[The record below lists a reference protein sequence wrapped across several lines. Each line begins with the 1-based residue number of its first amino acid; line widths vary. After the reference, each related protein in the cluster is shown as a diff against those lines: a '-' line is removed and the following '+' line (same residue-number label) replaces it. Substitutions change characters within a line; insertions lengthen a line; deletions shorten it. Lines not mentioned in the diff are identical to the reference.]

1 MPTIGAFERNK
12 ALQSL
17 IRAQKELDLRAL
29 AAEDRFMKAIIKS
42 QARMYR
48 RMAEVIN
55 AAPDLSSLSLQKR
68 LAWYVENSAAIQA
81 AAKNNGY
88 YAAVRS
94 YVNEYPGLGGI
105 SKKILA
111 AGRVPKEFT
120 TIPKELV
127 DRVMNRDYAWF
138 DMLNREALAQLDK
151 TILDSVIVGSQK
163 FRALGELKGKI
174 TGSYPWG
181 TRRGLYEWH
190 AGTYARTAHV
200 RATRE
205 FMAVQAEEAKIENF
219 IYIGPLDGKTRPFCV
234 DLVGNVFS
242 KTEIEE
248 MDNGQTG
255 LVLSDGGGWNCRHSW
270 DPVYADLAA
279 ALKAT
284 PEQNQASIQQSI
296 PAKSPEIQPST
307 IPPTSSPN
315 RFSTADPTNWSKANS
330 IDEAESWARA
340 NGLAKK
346 VDYQGLHLDV
356 ANELNRRVGMF
367 LREFPQLKET
377 LKGLVGFQ
385 KAARVGIRTLG
396 RNSARIDSVYEYGRR
411 VRRAAALRR
420 SRQNIAE
427 LHPEMTK
434 EQVNALARTKLAE
447 NTKYLDDQADQI
459 SKAKLKKEGVSGKYR
474 PQYASAWGYTGGE
487 GIVMEDL
494 WFTDTPISWVKFLKS
509 GGSLC
514 WKEKGSNVWKVIY
527 GHKGITSKSIEVQ
540 NAKEA
545 FKWGKISK
553 DRLEMTKRT
562 LRRGAEQNR
571 FAPSSGGISGTI
583 DHEMGHILD
592 YAFGLQ
598 KDPEFVTLIKN
609 YATKGK
615 PWLVQNLSEYGT
627 ANVAELIAESW
638 AEFVANPTG
647 CREVAKRLGTY
658 ILDLAGKTV

>member
-242 KTEIEE
+242 KTEVSS
-248 MDNGQTG
+248 NR
-255 LVLSDGGGWNCRHSW
+255 SPRSR
-270 DPVYADLAA
+270 
-279 ALKAT
+279 LK
-284 PEQNQASIQQSI
+284 
-296 PAKSPEIQPST
+296 
-307 IPPTSSPN
+307 SS
-315 RFSTADPTNWSKANS
+315 
-330 IDEAESWARA
+330 
-340 NGLAKK
+340 
-346 VDYQGLHLDV
+346 
-356 ANELNRRVGMF
+356 
-367 LREFPQLKET
+367 
-377 LKGLVGFQ
+377 
-385 KAARVGIRTLG
+385 
-396 RNSARIDSVYEYGRR
+396 
-411 VRRAAALRR
+411 LRR
-420 SRQNIAE
+420 SRRLLPRTAFRPRI
-427 LHPEMTK
+427 PRTGPKRTVSTK
-434 EQVNALARTKLAE
+434 RNPGRGRT
-447 NTKYLDDQADQI
+447 
-459 SKAKLKKEGVSGKYR
+459 
-474 PQYASAWGYTGGE
+474 AWRR
-487 GIVMEDL
+487 
-494 WFTDTPISWVKFLKS
+494 
-509 GGSLC
+509 
-514 WKEKGSNVWKVIY
+514 
-527 GHKGITSKSIEVQ
+527 KSI
-540 NAKEA
+540 
-545 FKWGKISK
+545 
-553 DRLEMTKRT
+553 T
-562 LRRGAEQNR
+562 RGFIWTSLTN
-571 FAPSSGGISGTI
+571 
-583 DHEMGHILD
+583 
-592 YAFGLQ
+592 
-598 KDPEFVTLIKN
+598 
-609 YATKGK
+609 
-615 PWLVQNLSEYGT
+615 
-627 ANVAELIAESW
+627 
-638 AEFVANPTG
+638 
-647 CREVAKRLGTY
+647 
-658 ILDLAGKTV
+658 